1 MVNIADVN
9 MFTMKKTILWASLLM
24 LISGCQ
30 MMDCVPEEQEISENG
45 PVYVAVMEDF
55 SPETKT
61 ELDGRRV
68 LWSSGDRITVFD
80 GDDTGKPYLLN
91 SASAGSSSGKFSA
104 DNGSAV
110 DGSGDVIDAVVA
122 VYPHSSDLDLSKDQD
137 GIINIENVQFPSQQQ
152 YVESSFADAS
162 FPMVSMT
169 SVGGKDLQFLNL
181 GGVLRLRVKGSG
193 YVSKITLEGNEGEL
207 ISGNAAV
214 ALKQGVPPVTVMNED
229 ASKSISLVCDPYV
242 KLSEDEAV
250 EFHFSLP
257 PVEFASGFSLTFE
270 CAGKRVFVKRTI
282 KSNRVERSSV
292 LLMPEFVL
300 SDMPAESIDLGLSV
314 KWASWNVG
322 AASPEEYGDYFAWGE
337 TYGKSSYSKSN
348 YAYYDSKT
356 KTYRDIGSNISG
368 TRYDAASVRWG
379 DGWRMPT
386 LDEIQELADLCTW
399 AEETVGEVDGNKV
412 TGPNGNSIF
421 IPNTGYWQGSSK
433 YFDNDHF
440 EGNFG
445 YFWSATIGSEKNEEA
460 YIMNCELGHGVV
472 AYRYWTR
479 YFGLPVRP
487 VKD

>member
-1 MVNIADVN
+1 MRR
-9 MFTMKKTILWASLLM
+9 TMIWASILM
-24 LISGCQ
+24 LFSGCQ
-30 MMDCVPEEQEISENG
+30 MMDGVQEEQEIG
-45 PVYVAVMEDF
+45 PEYIAVMEYF

-61 ELDGRRV
+61 VLDGRRV

-80 GDDTGKPYLLN
+80 GNDTGMPYLLN

-104 DNGSAV
+104 DTGSPV
-110 DGSGDVIDAVVA
+110 DGSGDDIDAVVA
-122 VYPHSSDLDLSKDQD
+122 VYPHSSDLTISKSQD
-137 GIINIENVQFPSQQQ
+137 GTFVLGNIQFPSQQQ

-162 FPMVSMT
+162 FPMVSLA
-169 SVGGKDLQFLNL
+169 SEGDKDLQFLNI
-181 GGVLRLRVKGSG
+181 GGVLRLSVKGSG
-193 YVSKITLEGNEGEL
+193 YVSKITLEGNDGEL
-207 ISGNAAV
+207 ISGNATV
-214 ALKQGVPPVTVMNED
+214 ALKQGASPVTTMNED
-229 ASKSISLVCDPYV
+229 ASGSITLVCEPYV
-242 KLSEDEAV
+242 KLSEDEPV
-250 EFHFSLP
+250 EFCFSLP

-270 CAGKRVFVKRTI
+270 CAGQTIYVKRTI
-282 KSNRVERSSV
+282 RPNVVDRSSV

-300 SDMPAESIDLGLSV
+300 SDMPAQSVDLGLSV

-337 TYGKSSYSKSN
+337 TSGKSSYSKSN
-348 YAYYDSKT
+348 YAYYDSGT

-386 LDEIQELADLCTW
+386 LEEIQELADICVW
-399 AEETVGEVDGNKV
+399 AVETVGEVDGNKV

-445 YFWSATIGSEKNEEA
+445 FFWSATLGPVKNEEA

-472 AYRYWTR
+472 DYRYWTR